1 MTKQLIVIGKD
12 NLNNSLLTSY
22 IEKHTT
28 YPTTVVDLTEQPFL
42 AQENIYSAD
51 LILIDCNSWD
61 DNKIENLLQKLSSS
75 IAKINTAES
84 HIALFNVA
92 AHRNTEHFAQHTIV
106 KGLFPEDI
114 SHIQFIKGIKSIFNG
129 ELWLSRKLLSK
140 ILINTRKNPL
150 SRIEDFGLTRRETE
164 IIKLVADGSRNN
176 DIADTLC
183 LSMHTV
189 KTHIYHIYKK
199 LNVANR
205 MQAANWANQHL
216 NIND

>member
-12 NLNNSLLTSY
+12 SLNNSLLASY
-22 IEKHTT
+22 IEKYTT
-28 YPTTVVDLTEQPFL
+28 YPTSVIDFTKQPSIN
-42 AQENIYSAD
+42 QEKFCSAD

-61 DNKIENLLQKLSSS
+61 DEKIEALLYEFSSS
-75 IAKINTAES
+75 LTKTES
-84 HIALFNVA
+84 THIALFNITE
-92 AHRNTEHFAQHTIV
+92 HCDTEHFAQHTIV

-114 SHIQFIKGIKSIFNG
+114 SHKQFITGIKSIFNG

-140 ILINTRKNPL
+140 ILMNSRKNPQ

-164 IIKLVADGSRNN
+164 IIKLIADGSRNN
-176 DIADTLC
+176 DIADSLC
-183 LSMHTV
+183 LSEHTV

-205 MQAANWANQHL
+205 MQAANWVNQHL
-216 NIND
+216 NIHY